1 MKLRKVYAL
10 IILIVIMLSL
20 LCGCNKKVY
29 ITTGLKSDEIFKLS
43 GNPCSTGQI
52 MLILMA
58 EKNRYESDFGS
69 DIWQYK
75 NNSLESSLEEEIKE
89 KVKTQLVQLKTIEL
103 LGKENK
109 ILLSDEEKELIK
121 QAANEYY
128 SSLTD
133 KEKELLKAAEEDVQ
147 KLYTSFYI
155 ADKLYDKLTKDIKLE
170 VSDEE
175 ARVIKCKYIFID
187 IAEGKENAL
196 EKANTVH
203 ELLVA
208 GNDFNAVAKQ
218 YSSSEEVDVQL
229 SRNIV
234 YSEFK
239 DDVFALTQGQI
250 SDVVENEK
258 GYYIFLCVSDYLEA
272 ETLANKENIVNE
284 YKKEQY
290 QKIYKPFE
298 AEQTFEFN
306 DKFWEKVEISKYK
319 EVQTINLYEV
329 YNEYFK

>member
-1 MKLRKVYAL
+1 MKLKKAYAL

-58 EKNRYESDFGS
+58 EKNRYEADFGS

-75 NNSLESSLEEEIKE
+75 SDSLKSNLQEELKE
-89 KVKTQLVQLKTIEL
+89 KVKTQLVHLKTIEL

-109 ILLSDEEKELIK
+109 ILLSDDEKELIK
-121 QAANEYY
+121 KAAHEYY
-128 SSLTD
+128 SGLTD
-133 KEKELLKAAEEDVQ
+133 KEKELLKVTEEDVQ
-147 KLYTSFYI
+147 NLYTSFNI
-155 ADKLYDKLTKDIKLE
+155 ADKLYYKLTKDIKLE

-175 ARVIKCKYIFID
+175 ARVIKCKYIYID
-187 IAEGKENAL
+187 ISKGK

-203 ELLVA
+203 EMLTA

-234 YSEFK
+234 YSEFMEE
-239 DDVFALTQGQI
+239 VFSLTQGQI
-250 SDVVENEK
+250 SNVLENEN
-258 GYYIFLCVSDYLEA
+258 GYYIFLCVSDYLES
-272 ETLANKENIVNE
+272 ETLDNKEKIIND

-298 AEQTFEFN
+298 AKQTFEFN
-306 DKFWEKVEISKYK
+306 DKFWEKIEISKYK
-319 EVQTINLYEV
+319 EVKTINLYEV

>member
-1 MKLRKVYAL
+1 
-10 IILIVIMLSL
+10 MLSL

-58 EKNRYESDFGS
+58 EKNRYEADFGS

-75 NNSLESSLEEEIKE
+75 SDSLKSNLQEELKE
-89 KVKTQLVQLKTIEL
+89 KVKTQLVHLKTIEL

-109 ILLSDEEKELIK
+109 ILLSDDEKELIK
-121 QAANEYY
+121 KAAHEYY
-128 SSLTD
+128 SGLTD
-133 KEKELLKAAEEDVQ
+133 KEKELLKVTEEDVQ
-147 KLYTSFYI
+147 NLYTSFNI
-155 ADKLYDKLTKDIKLE
+155 ADKLYYKLTKDIKLE

-175 ARVIKCKYIFID
+175 ARVIKCKYIYID
-187 IAEGKENAL
+187 ISKGK

-203 ELLVA
+203 EMLTA

-234 YSEFK
+234 YSEFMEE
-239 DDVFALTQGQI
+239 VFSLTQGQI
-250 SDVVENEK
+250 SNVLENEN
-258 GYYIFLCVSDYLEA
+258 GYYIFLCVSDYLES
-272 ETLANKENIVNE
+272 ETLDNKEKIIND

-298 AEQTFEFN
+298 AKQTFEFN
-306 DKFWEKVEISKYK
+306 DKFWEKIEISKYK
-319 EVQTINLYEV
+319 EVKTINLYEV

>member
-1 MKLRKVYAL
+1 MKLKKAYAL

-58 EKNRYESDFGS
+58 EKNRYEADFGS

-75 NNSLESSLEEEIKE
+75 SDSLKRNLQEELKE
-89 KVKTQLVQLKTIEL
+89 KVKTQLVHLKTIEL

-109 ILLSDEEKELIK
+109 ILLSDDEKELIK
-121 QAANEYY
+121 KAAHEYY
-128 SSLTD
+128 SGLTD
-133 KEKELLKAAEEDVQ
+133 KEKELLKVTEEDVQ
-147 KLYTSFYI
+147 KLYTSFNI
-155 ADKLYDKLTKDIKLE
+155 ADKLYYKLTKDIKLE

-175 ARVIKCKYIFID
+175 ARVIKCKYIYID
-187 IAEGKENAL
+187 ISKGK

-203 ELLVA
+203 EMLTA

-234 YSEFK
+234 YSEFMEE
-239 DDVFALTQGQI
+239 VFSLTQGQI
-250 SDVVENEK
+250 SNVLENEN
-258 GYYIFLCVSDYLEA
+258 GYYIFLCVSDYLES
-272 ETLANKENIVNE
+272 ETLDNKEKIIND

-298 AEQTFEFN
+298 AKQTFEFN
-306 DKFWEKVEISKYK
+306 DKFWEKIEISKYK
-319 EVQTINLYEV
+319 EVKTINLYEV